1 MEVEKLQFKFYDYR
15 TSLSMGKPFF
25 SVFGSVEKSILGHYR
40 CLEFSKLSFFFLR
53 MMNWMQVHVNTQF
66 EDIWILFD
74 VVFRVKTL
82 KNSLKW
88 PFFEVFFVTIF
99 LAHFLGQKSV
109 QCARGSYSGHIG
121 TIFKNSVSL
130 PIFYRLFRTRA

>member
-1 MEVEKLQFKFYDYR
+1 MALAVEVVKLQFKFYDYR
-15 TSLSMGKPFF
+15 TSLSMRKSFF
-25 SVFGSVEKSILGHYR
+25 PVFGSVKKSILGHYGYPK
-40 CLEFSKLSFFFLR
+40 FSKLSFFFLR
-53 MMNWMQVHVNTQF
+53 MMNRMQVHVNTQF

-99 LAHFLGQKSV
+99 FGPFFGPKKCSV
-109 QCARGSYSGHIG
+109 C
-121 TIFKNSVSL
+121 
-130 PIFYRLFRTRA
+130 

>member
-1 MEVEKLQFKFYDYR
+1 MKFYVALAVEVVKLQFKFYDNR
-15 TSLSMGKPFF
+15 TSLSIGKPFF

-74 VVFRVKTL
+74 MVFRVKTL

-99 LAHFLGQKSV
+99 FGPFFGPKKCSV
-109 QCARGSYSGHIG
+109 C
-121 TIFKNSVSL
+121 
-130 PIFYRLFRTRA
+130 

>member
-1 MEVEKLQFKFYDYR
+1 MEVEKLQFKFNDNW
-15 TSLSMGKPFF
+15 TSLTMGKPFF
-25 SVFGSVEKSILGHYR
+25 SVFGSVKKSILGHYR

-99 LAHFLGQKSV
+99 FGPFFGPKKCSV
-109 QCARGSYSGHIG
+109 C
-121 TIFKNSVSL
+121 
-130 PIFYRLFRTRA
+130 

>member
-1 MEVEKLQFKFYDYR
+1 MNYIIYYHYRSDCHIKLSVVSAVAVKKIYLKSFNNL

-99 LAHFLGQKSV
+99 FGPFFGPKKCSV
-109 QCARGSYSGHIG
+109 C
-121 TIFKNSVSL
+121 
-130 PIFYRLFRTRA
+130 